1 MFRTEASV
9 LFQKAGSV
17 RTQSKFWGKYVHT
30 LSFWF
35 QVAVTLGQ
43 DTPATNSMNHLCSIA
58 GFIELILGL
67 VYFLSETWNKESVR
81 NDEIFLEEPGEA
93 LCSVSSDWSWT
104 VDALSLWVTSLPVF
118 AVGELFGV

>member
-9 LFQKAGSV
+9 PFQKAGSV

-30 LSFWF
+30 LSFWL

-43 DTPATNSMNHLCSIA
+43 DTPATNSMSQLCSVA

-67 VYFLSETWNKESVR
+67 LYFLSETWNKESVR

-93 LCSVSSDWSWT
+93 GTQILRRYFCQEWTTNPAIIKNIYRNKFSVNK
-104 VDALSLWVTSLPVF
+104 
-118 AVGELFGV
+118 